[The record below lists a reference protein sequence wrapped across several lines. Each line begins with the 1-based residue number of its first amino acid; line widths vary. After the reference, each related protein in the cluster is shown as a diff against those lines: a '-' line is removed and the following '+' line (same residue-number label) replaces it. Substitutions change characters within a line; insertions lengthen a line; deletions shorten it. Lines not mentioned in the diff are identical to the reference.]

1 MKNEQKPQKL
11 PDGNIEKITKGES
24 AQPADQLAELQFKH
38 ARERDAR
45 REDWFMAIVLII
57 IIFDVMFFSVMPSFG
72 GPIALVILQLL
83 FLIPL
88 ATRLGMQEIA
98 KIIGRVLERTPQLLF
113 LIPLAMRLSM
123 QEIAKIIGRVLAR
136 TSKNSSGE
144 GD

>member
-1 MKNEQKPQKL
+1 VKNEQKPQKL
-11 PDGNIEKITKGES
+11 PDGNIEKLATEKS
-24 AQPADQLAELQFKH
+24 TQQAKQLEELQMKYT
-38 ARERDAR
+38 RERDAR
-45 REDWFMAIVLII
+45 RADWFIAIVLLII
-57 IIFDVMFFSVMPSFG
+57 MFDVMFFSVMPSSG

-98 KIIGRVLERTPQLLF
+98 KIIGRVL
-113 LIPLAMRLSM
+113 
-123 QEIAKIIGRVLAR
+123 AR